1 MTYYLLAN
9 PNSGNLR
16 GSDKILKL
24 INYLENTAIQFKLFE
39 TSAPGQE
46 RNLISKILN
55 KMNPQDQIVIIG
67 GDGTL
72 SLCMDVLPAKH
83 PFAYIPTGSGNDF
96 ARSLGISMDP
106 IKAFKSIQL
115 KNEVEFFVIGYDSTD
130 LKGFAVNNIGIGLDG
145 AIINAANSSKSKTL
159 LNKIRL
165 GQLTYLFAALGVL
178 FKKKGFSV
186 RINEKEFDNAFL
198 FTLTKH
204 PYFGGGVKIAPNASN
219 LNDLIN
225 LIEVDRIPQ
234 VQIFSLL
241 TKLARSVH
249 LKDPRF
255 HNSTSNQFSI
265 TLASDEP
272 VQIDGEAYQI
282 STGSKLHVWTE
293 KRTIIK

>member
-9 PNSGNLR
+9 PNSGNRR

-46 RNLISKILN
+46 RSLISKILN
-55 KMNPQDQIVIIG
+55 KMSPKDLIVIIG

-72 SLCMDVLPAKH
+72 SLCMDILPPKH
-83 PFAYIPTGSGNDF
+83 PFGYIPTGSGNDF
-96 ARSLGISMDP
+96 ARSLGISMNP
-106 IKAFKSIQL
+106 IEAFKSIQQ
-115 KNEVEFFVIGYDSTD
+115 KNEVDFFVMGYNSTD

-145 AIINAANSSKSKTL
+145 AIINAANRSKSKTF

-165 GQLTYLFAALGVL
+165 GQLTYLYVAFGVL
-178 FKKKGFSV
+178 FKKKGFRV
-186 RINEKEFDNAFL
+186 KINEKKFDNAFL

-219 LNDLIN
+219 LNDQIN

-234 VQIFSLL
+234 IQIFSLI
-241 TKLARSVH
+241 TKLVRSVH

-265 TLASDEP
+265 TLDSDEP
-272 VQIDGEAYQI
+272 VQIDGEAYNI
-282 STGSKLHVWTE
+282 STGSQLQVWSE